1 MRPSLPLVT
10 SILSI
15 LTSCASAQPT
25 SAPAVGK
32 FPHIEVD
39 ARNKQVRVA
48 CEALRVE
55 TPLEFFCCVA
65 GTNEHEAVLRSAV
78 KPSHLH
84 AALLMIGL
92 EPGEPVRYS
101 EAAKRWIPPH
111 GPPLRISV
119 EFEKDGKKAS
129 LPAYKLM
136 RSVKTKQPMPA
147 LTWIFAGSRVM
158 DDGNYAADVTGYL
171 VSIVN
176 FDLTVIDV
184 PALASNA
191 NEMLEWETNLD
202 EMPAAGAAV
211 TMIIEPAGQEIAPP
225 LPGQQQAGDA
235 AAPID
240 VPVIKVGRG
249 ELSLDDRPM
258 SVAEL
263 DAALAKLREEG
274 RAKVRI
280 AAADDAPPL
289 LVETVR
295 RIAAKHALEAV
306 GAQVT
311 ASVQQQARDG
321 GAAVTVDPQ
330 KLDDLRARWDKAV
343 KPHAAALREAAQTQ
357 YDVIAE
363 LRREQQRLID
373 EADRIQRVID
383 ELEREYHEMTT
394 PRPARE
400 RGTQP

>member
-1 MRPSLPLVT
+1 MRPSLPLAVC
-10 SILSI
+10 IV
-15 LTSCASAQPT
+15 LTLASCATAQPVA
-25 SAPAVGK
+25 APATAPVGK
-32 FPHIEVD
+32 LPHIEVD
-39 ARNKQVRVA
+39 AKARQIRVA
-48 CEALRVE
+48 CQALRVE
-55 TPLEFFCCVA
+55 APLEFFCCVT
-65 GTNEHEAVLRSAV
+65 GTSEHEAVLRSPV

-101 EAAKRWIPPH
+101 EAAKKWLPPH

-119 EFEKDGKKAS
+119 EFDRGGERVS

-147 LTWIFAGSRVM
+147 ITWIFAGSRVM
-158 DDGNYAADVTGYL
+158 EDGNYAADVTGYL

-191 NEMLEWETNLD
+191 NEALEWETNLD
-202 EMPAAGAAV
+202 AMPEAGAAV
-211 TMIIEPAGQEIAPP
+211 TMVIEPAGE
-225 LPGQQQAGDA
+225 A
-235 AAPID
+235 AAPRALGAPGPID
-240 VPVIKVGRG
+240 LPVIKVGRG

-263 DAALAKLREEG
+263 DEALAQLRDEG
-274 RAKVRI
+274 RAKVRV
-280 AAADDAPPL
+280 AAAEDAPPL
-289 LVETVR
+289 LVDTAR
-295 RIAAKHALEAV
+295 RLASKHGLDVE
-306 GAQVT
+306 GAQPRHRGGP
-311 ASVQQQARDG
+311 SAR
-321 GAAVTVDPQ
+321 VDQ
-330 KLDDLRARWDKAV
+330 EKLDDLRARWEQSV
-343 KPHAAALREAAQTQ
+343 KPHAGALREAAQTQ

-383 ELEREYHEMTT
+383 ELEREYQEMTT
-394 PRPARE
+394 PRPPSE
-400 RGTQP
+400 RANQP

>member
-10 SILSI
+10 SILLI
-15 LTSCASAQPT
+15 LTSCASAQPA

-55 TPLEFFCCVA
+55 APLEFFCCVA

-119 EFEKDGKKAS
+119 EFEKDGKKVS

-191 NEMLEWETNLD
+191 NEMLEWETNLA
-202 EMPAAGAAV
+202 EVPAAGAAV
-211 TMIIEPAGQEIAPP
+211 TMVIEPAGQEVAPP
-225 LPGQQQAGDA
+225 PPPQQAGA

-263 DAALAKLREEG
+263 DAALATLKKEG
-274 RAKVRI
+274 RARVRI
-280 AAADDAPPL
+280 AAAEDAPPL

-295 RIAAKHALEAV
+295 RIAAKNALEVVEAEAIV
-306 GAQVT
+306 PA
-311 ASVQQQARDG
+311 QQQARGGGG

-383 ELEREYHEMTT
+383 ELEREYQEMTA
-394 PRPARE
+394 PRPAGE
-400 RGTQP
+400 RPNQP

>member
-1 MRPSLPLVT
+1 MRAFTLITSLALFVLAT
-10 SILSI
+10 
-15 LTSCASAQPT
+15 CASAQPAARPAT
-25 SAPAVGK
+25 APVGK
-32 FPHIEVD
+32 FPHLEVD
-39 ARNKQVRVA
+39 AHAKQVRVA
-48 CEALRVE
+48 CQALRVE
-55 TPLEFFCCVA
+55 APLEFFCCVT
-65 GTNEHEAVLRSAV
+65 GTSEHESVLRSPA
-78 KPSHLH
+78 KPSHVH

-119 EFEKDGKKAS
+119 EFEKDGRRVT

-191 NEMLEWETNLD
+191 NELLEWETNLD
-202 EMPAAGAAV
+202 EMPDAGARV
-211 TMIIEPAGQEIAPP
+211 TMIIEPAGREVEPP
-225 LPGQQQAGDA
+225 GLGAAG
-235 AAPID
+235 PID
-240 VPVIKVGRG
+240 VPLIKVGRG

-258 SVAEL
+258 SIAEL
-263 DAALAKLREEG
+263 DEALARMRGE
-274 RAKVRI
+274 RPTKVRI
-280 AAADDAPPL
+280 AAAENAPPL

-295 RIAAKHALEAV
+295 RVAAKNGVDVDDAPAPQPADT
-306 GAQVT
+306 GAT
-311 ASVQQQARDG
+311 A
-321 GAAVTVDPQ
+321 GASRVDKQ
-330 KLDDLRARWDKAV
+330 KLDDLRRRWDAAV
-343 KPHAAALREAAQTQ
+343 KPHAGALREAAQTQ

-383 ELEREYHEMTT
+383 ELEREYQEMTT
-394 PRPARE
+394 PRPANE
-400 RGTQP
+400 RANQP

>member
-1 MRPSLPLVT
+1 MRAFLPLVALIFAT
-10 SILSI
+10 
-15 LTSCASAQPT
+15 LTSCAAAQPT
-25 SAPAVGK
+25 TAPAAGK
-32 FPHIEVD
+32 FPHVEVD
-39 ARNKQVRVA
+39 ARRKQVRIT

-55 TPLEFFCCVA
+55 APLEFFCCVA

-119 EFEKDGKKAS
+119 EFEKDGKMVAR
-129 LPAYKLM
+129 PAYKLM

-158 DDGNYAADVTGYL
+158 EDGNYAADVTGYL

-211 TMIIEPAGQEIAPP
+211 TMVIEPAGQKLEGPP
-225 LPGQQQAGDA
+225 LDGLGAAG
-235 AAPID
+235 PIG

-249 ELSLDDRPM
+249 ELSLDDRPL
-258 SVAEL
+258 SPAEL
-263 DAALAKLREEG
+263 DAGLAKLRDAG
-274 RAKVRI
+274 RAQVRI

-295 RIAAKHALEAV
+295 RIAAKNALEV
-306 GAQVT
+306 VE
-311 ASVQQQARDG
+311 ARPPAHAPDPTRG
-321 GAAVTVDPQ
+321 DRNAVT
-330 KLDDLRARWDKAV
+330 LDQQRLGDLRARWDKAV

-383 ELEREYHEMTT
+383 ELEREYQEMTT
-394 PRPARE
+394 PRPPSE
-400 RGTQP
+400 RPKQP

>member
-1 MRPSLPLVT
+1 MRASPLLVA
-10 SILSI
+10 SALMI
-15 LTSCASAQPT
+15 LTSCANAQPAT
-25 SAPAVGK
+25 SPAPAGAPAGG
-32 FPHIEVD
+32 FPHLGVD
-39 ARNKQVRVA
+39 VKSKQVRVA

-55 TPLEFFCCVA
+55 APLEFFCCVT

-101 EAAKRWIPPH
+101 DAAKRWLPPH

-119 EFEKDGKKAS
+119 EFERDGKRVS

-136 RSVKTKQPMPA
+136 RSVKTKQPMPP

-158 DDGNYAADVTGYL
+158 EDGNYAADVTGYL

-211 TMIIEPAGQEIAPP
+211 TMVIEPAGADVEAPKA
-225 LPGQQQAGDA
+225 LGA
-235 AAPID
+235 AVPID
-240 VPVIKVGRG
+240 VPVIKAGRG

-258 SVAEL
+258 SPAEL
-263 DAALAKLREEG
+263 DAALAKLREDG
-274 RAKVRI
+274 RTKVRL
-280 AAADDAPPL
+280 AAGDNAPPL
-289 LVETVR
+289 LVDTVR
-295 RIAAKHALEAV
+295 RLSAKHEVEVVEAPAPAQAPS
-306 GAQVT
+306 GAV
-311 ASVQQQARDG
+311 SVDR
-321 GAAVTVDPQ
+321 Q
-330 KLDDLRARWDKAV
+330 KLDDLRARWEKAV
-343 KPHAAALREAAQTQ
+343 KPHAAAMREAAQTQ

-383 ELEREYHEMTT
+383 ELEREYQEMTA
-394 PRPARE
+394 PRPAGE
-400 RGTQP
+400 RPNQP